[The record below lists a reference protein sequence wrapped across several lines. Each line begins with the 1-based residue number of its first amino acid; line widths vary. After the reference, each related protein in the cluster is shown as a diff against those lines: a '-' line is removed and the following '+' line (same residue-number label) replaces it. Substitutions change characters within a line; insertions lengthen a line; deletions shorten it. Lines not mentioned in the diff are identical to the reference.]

1 MFVISGP
8 SGVGKGTVVRRI
20 RELRP
25 DLVFSVSFTT
35 RAPRPG
41 EEDGVHY
48 RFVSET
54 EFDRM
59 IEAGELLEWA
69 SVFGHRSGTSLSEVH
84 GALADGRDVLKEMDV
99 QGAAQ
104 IRERM
109 PQAVLIFLAP
119 PSDEELA
126 RRLRERG
133 TEEGPA
139 LERRLAEA
147 RRELAQATW
156 FDHIVMNDELEGAVG
171 RVLAI
176 IDAGRTGS
184 TGSSHHSKEQT

>member
-1 MFVISGP
+1 VISGP

-20 RELRP
+20 RELRS

-41 EEDGVHY
+41 EIDGVHY
-48 RFVSET
+48 RFVSDQ

-59 IEAGELLEWA
+59 VEARELLEWA
-69 SVFGHRSGTSLSEVH
+69 SMFGHRSGTSREEVAS
-84 GALADGRDVLKEMDV
+84 ALAAGRDVLKEMDV

-109 PQAVLIFLAP
+109 PEAVLIFLAP
-119 PSDEELA
+119 PSEEELA

-133 TEEGPA
+133 TEAGPA
-139 LERRLAEA
+139 LEQRLAEA
-147 RRELAQATW
+147 RREMAQATW
-156 FDHIVMNDELEGAVG
+156 FDHIVMNDQLEEAVG

-176 IDAGRTGS
+176 IDESRDAD
-184 TGSSHHSKEQT
+184 SKEQT

>member
-1 MFVISGP
+1 LFVISGP

-41 EEDGVHY
+41 EVDGVHY
-48 RFVSET
+48 RFVSES

-69 SVFGHRSGTSLSEVH
+69 SVFGHRSGTSGSEVG
-84 GALADGRDVLKEMDV
+84 GALAEGRDVLKEMDV

-119 PSDEELA
+119 PSEEELS

-147 RRELAQATW
+147 RRELDQATW
-156 FDHIVMNDELEGAVG
+156 FDHIVMNDELEAAVG

-176 IDAGRTGS
+176 IDAGRTLD
-184 TGSSHHSKEQT
+184 SKEKT

>member
-1 MFVISGP
+1 
-8 SGVGKGTVVRRI
+8 VGKGTVVRRI
-20 RELRP
+20 RDLRP

-35 RAPRPG
+35 RRPRPD
-41 EEDGVHY
+41 EVDGVHY
-48 RFVSET
+48 RFVSDD

-69 SVFGHRSGTSLSEVH
+69 SIFGHRSGTSRQDVDS
-84 GALADGRDVLKEMDV
+84 ALDAGGDVLKEMDV

-109 PQAVLIFLAP
+109 PGAVLIFLAP
-119 PSDEELA
+119 PSEEELA

-133 TEEGPA
+133 TEAGPA

-156 FDHIVMNDELEGAVG
+156 FDHIVMNDEIEAAVS

-176 IDAGRTGS
+176 IDAARGPDQEERS
-184 TGSSHHSKEQT
+184 

>member
-1 MFVISGP
+1 
-8 SGVGKGTVVRRI
+8 VGKGTVVRRI

-41 EEDGVHY
+41 EVDGVHY
-48 RFVSET
+48 RFVSEP

-69 SVFGHRSGTSLSEVH
+69 SVFGHRSGTSRSEVG

-119 PSDEELA
+119 PSEEELA

-133 TEEGPA
+133 TEEGTA

-184 TGSSHHSKEQT
+184 SDESKEQT

>member
-1 MFVISGP
+1 LFVISGP

-41 EEDGVHY
+41 EVDGVHY

-54 EFDRM
+54 DFDRM

-69 SVFGHRSGTSLSEVH
+69 SVFGHRSGTSRSEVD
-84 GALADGRDVLKEMDV
+84 GALAEGRDVLKEMDV

-109 PQAVLIFLAP
+109 PHAVLIFLAP
-119 PSDEELA
+119 PSEEELA

-133 TEEGPA
+133 TEEGLA

-176 IDAGRTGS
+176 IDAGRT
-184 TGSSHHSKEQT
+184 HDSKEHT

>member
-1 MFVISGP
+1 M
-8 SGVGKGTVVRRI
+8 GKGTVVRRV

-35 RAPRPG
+35 RAPRPN
-41 EEDGVHY
+41 EIDGVHY
-48 RFVSET
+48 RFVSGQ

-59 IEAGELLEWA
+59 VEAGELLEWA
-69 SVFGHRSGTSLSEVH
+69 SIFGHRSGTSRQEVDA
-84 GALADGRDVLKEMDV
+84 ALAAGRDVLKEMDV

-109 PQAVLIFLAP
+109 PGAVLIFLAP
-119 PSDEELA
+119 PSEEELA

-133 TEEGPA
+133 TEAGPA

-156 FDHIVMNDELEGAVG
+156 FDHIVMNDELEAAVS

-176 IDAGRTGS
+176 IDAARS
-184 TGSSHHSKEQT
+184 PHQKEQT

>member
-1 MFVISGP
+1 
-8 SGVGKGTVVRRI
+8 VVRRI
-20 RELRP
+20 RELRS

-41 EEDGVHY
+41 EIDGVHY
-48 RFVSET
+48 RFVSDH

-69 SVFGHRSGTSLSEVH
+69 RIFGHRSGTSREELAA
-84 GALADGRDVLKEMDV
+84 ALEAGRDVLKEMDV

-109 PQAVLIFLAP
+109 PESVLIFLAP
-119 PSDEELA
+119 PSEEELA

-133 TEEGPA
+133 TEAGPV
-139 LERRLAEA
+139 LDQRLDEA
-147 RRELAQATW
+147 RREMAQATW
-156 FDHIVMNDELEGAVG
+156 FDHIVMNDQVEAAVA

-176 IDAGRTGS
+176 IDES
-184 TGSSHHSKEQT
+184 

>member
-1 MFVISGP
+1 LFVISGP

-20 RELRP
+20 RDLRP

-35 RAPRPG
+35 RSPRPG
-41 EEDGVHY
+41 EVDGVHY

-59 IEAGELLEWA
+59 IDAAELLEWA
-69 SVFGHRSGTSLSEVH
+69 SVFGHRSGTSRGEVDE
-84 GALADGRDVLKEMDV
+84 ALTEGRDVLKEMDV

-119 PSDEELA
+119 PSEDELA

-156 FDHIVMNDELEGAVG
+156 FDHIVMNDELEAAVG

-176 IDAGRTGS
+176 IDAGRTS
-184 TGSSHHSKEQT
+184 TSHDSKERT

>member
-1 MFVISGP
+1 V
-8 SGVGKGTVVRRI
+8 
-20 RELRP
+20 
-25 DLVFSVSFTT
+25 D
-35 RAPRPG
+35 
-41 EEDGVHY
+41 
-48 RFVSET
+48 
-54 EFDRM
+54 
-59 IEAGELLEWA
+59 
-69 SVFGHRSGTSLSEVH
+69 
-84 GALADGRDVLKEMDV
+84 GALAGGRDVLKEMDV

-139 LERRLAEA
+139 LERRLSEA

-156 FDHIVMNDELEGAVG
+156 FDHIVMNDELEAAVG
-171 RVLAI
+171 RVLDI
-176 IDAGRTGS
+176 IDAGR
-184 TGSSHHSKEQT
+184 SHDSKENR

>member
-1 MFVISGP
+1 M
-8 SGVGKGTVVRRI
+8 VRRI

-35 RAPRPG
+35 RRPRPG
-41 EEDGVHY
+41 EVDGVHY
-48 RFVSET
+48 RFVSDE

-59 IEAGELLEWA
+59 IEADELLEWA
-69 SVFGHRSGTSLSEVH
+69 SIFGHRSGTSRREVEA
-84 GALADGRDVLKEMDV
+84 ALADGRDVLKEMDV

-109 PQAVLIFLAP
+109 PGAVLIFLAP
-119 PSDEELA
+119 PSEEELA

-133 TEEGPA
+133 TEAGPA

-147 RRELAQATW
+147 RREMAQATW
-156 FDHIVMNDELEGAVG
+156 FDHIVMNDELEAAVS

-176 IDAGRTGS
+176 IDAARGPDQEERS
-184 TGSSHHSKEQT
+184 